1 MLHVQAH
8 LALTCGPEQNSTPVE
23 EVGTGWHGVGR
34 DTAKCAQ
41 RVINE
46 LELGASGM
54 PAVRLGPTVCNPGR
68 WVRSVHHVSLCKS
81 WQLGLMY
88 GCRFMMTEDSAAV
101 SQHTRQRNEARRP
114 RFRHCRIYFL
124 FFFFSFSSQ

>member
-1 MLHVQAH
+1 M
-8 LALTCGPEQNSTPVE
+8 
-23 EVGTGWHGVGR
+23 GR